1 MVDHSNPLRMGVD
14 GVVGMAAD
22 VGMAVDV
29 GIAVDRNPNMADR
42 CMMAMSMDLKC
53 IQICV

>member
-1 MVDHSNPLRMGVD
+1 MGVD